1 MTERQKKLALLACLL
16 TIVLAIL
23 DQNIVS
29 AATVK
34 IVRDLDP
41 VHGLE
46 LLPWLVTAY
55 GLAATA
61 ALPLYGK
68 LCDVYG
74 AKRVFVAAIAVFL
87 AGSALCGMAQ
97 TMAEKLACKADFQKL
112 CPGVKP
118 GDGRPFA
125 CLAEHKDKLSPSC
138 AKVIAAH
145 KK

>member
-1 MTERQKKLALLACLL
+1 MRWATGAALISALLICG
-16 TIVLAIL
+16 
-23 DQNIVS
+23 S
-29 AATVK
+29 
-34 IVRDLDP
+34 
-41 VHGLE
+41 G
-46 LLPWLVTAY
+46 TA
-55 GLAATA
+55 
-61 ALPLYGK
+61 
-68 LCDVYG
+68 
-74 AKRVFVAAIAVFL
+74 
-87 AGSALCGMAQ
+87 MAQ